1 MAEKITA
8 DTLVSTT
15 ELACVLGI
23 TGRRIRQLAE
33 DGVIYKVKEGKFNLS
48 DSVQK
53 YNLFSGSSM
62 TKEEIE
68 AEKKITKA
76 KVTAEITIKTSKA
89 KIEKLKADELEGKM
103 HRSEDVEAMTTD
115 LCYAIRGMLIALP
128 GRLALDVFEAES
140 AAEASEIIKKEVYS
154 ILKDLSQY
162 KYDQKKYEER
172 VRERLK
178 WDNAGDEDD
187 D

>member
-1 MAEKITA
+1 MADKITA

-15 ELACVLGI
+15 ELACVLGV

-33 DGVIYKVKEGKFNLS
+33 DGVIDKVKEGRFNLS

-53 YNLFSGSSM
+53 YNLFSSSAM

-68 AEKKITKA
+68 AEKKIART
-76 KVTAEITIKTSKA
+76 KVTAEVTIKTSKA

-115 LCYAIRGMLIALP
+115 LVYAVRGMLIALP
-128 GRLALDVFEAES
+128 GRLALDVFGVES
-140 AAEASEIIKKEVYS
+140 AAEAREFIKKEVYS

-162 KYDQKKYEER
+162 KYDPKKYEER
-172 VRERLK
+172 VRDRLK